1 MIKIKNEKNI
11 LNIAYY
17 FYHISLILNY
27 MPVSLKL
34 KKMSSFTVTTT
45 NNIPKFG
52 PITSPGG
59 NKVPAS
65 VSDEWSAWLAMGK
78 EGEERKLMSIGG
90 RWYGVSTEEDDEE
103 KCEEKINKDVKIVRR
118 MKLPDAHPT
127 TSQAEKPADDN
138 EGSVT
143 PSEKFQE
150 LKRNF
155 GLLKKP

>member
-34 KKMSSFTVTTT
+34 IKLKKMSSFTVTTT
-45 NNIPKFG
+45 KNIPKFG

-59 NKVPAS
+59 DKVPAS
-65 VSDEWSAWLAMGK
+65 VNDEWSAWLAMAK
-78 EGEERKLMSIGG
+78 EGEERKLISIGG
-90 RWYGVSTEEDDEE
+90 KWLGVTTENVEE
-103 KCEEKINKDVKIVRR
+103 ENEEKINKDVKIVRR

-127 TSQAEKPADDN
+127 TSHAEKPADDN
-138 EGSVT
+138 EG
-143 PSEKFQE
+143 
-150 LKRNF
+150 
-155 GLLKKP
+155 